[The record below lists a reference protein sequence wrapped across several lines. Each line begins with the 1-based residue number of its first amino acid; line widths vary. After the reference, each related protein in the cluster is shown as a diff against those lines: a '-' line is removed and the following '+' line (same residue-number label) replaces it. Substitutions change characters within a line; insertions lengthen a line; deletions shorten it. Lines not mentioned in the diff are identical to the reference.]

1 MSTNAIEQMDGSLES
16 AVAAMPDINA
26 LAPFEQVRDGAP
38 PIDRG
43 PERQPGQPRNP
54 DNGQWEALQRQ
65 QQANQQQRG
74 NSHPGPK
81 QQAEIEAQPEPEAE
95 AVDDETFV
103 EIPSEEP
110 GKPGQRL
117 ALKDVFD
124 GYQRAEVLKREIEE
138 VRRGAPA
145 PIEYD
150 RAIYETTQVRGNL
163 LRQAQVYHRM
173 LQPTQPNPALLD
185 ENNPNYN
192 PGAYHRQMQIAQ
204 EMAAQR
210 QAIEAEIESMS
221 REQAKDLEALQAA
234 KFARERGKVLDLWPD
249 LQKPDV
255 ARGVRD
261 DLARYYG
268 IDQDT
273 LNNTVDARFYALAK
287 DALAYRQAQKAQ
299 STAIKLVKA
308 KPKIVRGNARDTS
321 NPREAQRSS
330 AMQRL
335 SQTGSMEDAADA
347 IGALLG

>member
-1 MSTNAIEQMDGSLES
+1 MSTAIDQMDGSLES

-26 LAPFEQVRDGAP
+26 LAPFEAVRDGTAP
-38 PIDRG
+38 A
-43 PERQPGQPRNP
+43 ERQPAEPRQQGQPRNP

-65 QQANQQQRG
+65 QQANQQLRG
-74 NSHPGPK
+74 NSQPGPK
-81 QQAEIEAQPEPEAE
+81 QVEAIEAQPEPE

-103 EIPSEEP
+103 ELPPEKEGAP
-110 GKPGQRL
+110 PTRL
-117 ALKDVFD
+117 PLKEVFD
-124 GYQRAEVLKREIEE
+124 GYQQVAVLKREIEE

-185 ENNPNYN
+185 ENNPNYK